1 MRATVF
7 GASSGYVSISIVPLT
22 VSSTRIGPAPG
33 DFCCAATE
41 ATASA
46 TRTSNAAVSLL
57 ITNLAR
63 PSSALSDQFSDLRDA
78 DLRTDVHQDALR
90 TQRIHRAADVLPPR
104 HEVEI
109 DERPPPPRHGP
120 VERVLGLSRR
130 ACLHPPEPV

>member
-57 ITNLAR
+57 ITNLAPR
-63 PSSALSDQFSDLRDA
+63 LSAIGYRLSAIGYRTALSDQLPDLRDT
-78 DLRTDVHQDALR
+78 DLWTDIDEHALR
-90 TQRIHRAADVLPPR
+90 TQRIHRAA
-104 HEVEI
+104 
-109 DERPPPPRHGP
+109 
-120 VERVLGLSRR
+120 
-130 ACLHPPEPV
+130 

>member
-46 TRTSNAAVSLL
+46 TRTSNAAVSLF
-57 ITNLAR
+57 ITNLAPR
-63 PSSALSDQFSDLRDA
+63 LSAIGYRLSAIGYRLSDALSDQLPDLRDA
-78 DLRTDVHQDALR
+78 DLWTDVDEHALR
-90 TQRIHRAADVLPPR
+90 TQR
-104 HEVEI
+104 
-109 DERPPPPRHGP
+109 
-120 VERVLGLSRR
+120 
-130 ACLHPPEPV
+130 